1 MPGGDGLRS
10 VRLVACGSESGQ
22 QHCRDAKL
30 LQCDQLPSGLV
41 QDCQWKTKAVQKVV
55 HSLEGEWSPT
65 SPELVSAAL
74 TTNTTAHALGEY
86 SQLLS
91 TCISNARV

>member
-1 MPGGDGLRS
+1 MPGGDSLRS
-10 VRLVACGSESGQ
+10 VRLVACGSESRQ

-65 SPELVSAAL
+65 SPELISDPPAAL
-74 TTNTTAHALGEY
+74 TTNSTAHALGEY
-86 SQLLS
+86 SV
-91 TCISNARV
+91 IVYI